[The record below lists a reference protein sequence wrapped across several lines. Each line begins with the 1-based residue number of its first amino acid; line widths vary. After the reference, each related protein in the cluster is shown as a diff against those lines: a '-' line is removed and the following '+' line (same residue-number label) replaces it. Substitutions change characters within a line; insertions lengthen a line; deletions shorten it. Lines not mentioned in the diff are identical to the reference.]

1 MDLFK
6 GYLPLQAVQV
16 IMVPYHMVL
25 AERFFPQ

>member
-6 GYLPLQAVQV
+6 GYLPLPAVQA

-25 AERFFPQ
+25 AGKSSL